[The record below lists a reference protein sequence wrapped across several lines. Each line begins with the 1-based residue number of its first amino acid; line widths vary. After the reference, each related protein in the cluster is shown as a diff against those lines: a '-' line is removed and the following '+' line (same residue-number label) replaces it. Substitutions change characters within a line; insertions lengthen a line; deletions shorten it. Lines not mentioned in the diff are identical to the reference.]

1 MKRFS
6 KTLVAALIIVATAAA
21 FMVGCKK
28 EQMPEAVEA
37 REDETTLARIM
48 DFKRQLEA
56 VEATPNEKTAAY
68 MSVADAVWNIEALF
82 NITYAYPTET
92 YSKTVSCDTTLN
104 LYVCA
109 NDSVLLTDLYVFNG
123 QMYDA
128 VLMLYQ
134 AALLDNKQFII
145 LDVELGERHGNQQAI
160 RLQSVQGSV
169 KGIQPLTP
177 PIPQPVIWAPFAD
190 GPDWC
195 YGEKLGRRDGS
206 LYLEMDA
213 TDTLSS
219 MLNAILL
226 PKAPS
231 GQEYIYPVVM
241 SKGLP
246 SFLHL
251 PYSHNFYEGEYCE
264 FYKENATDD
273 DKWLSTSQ
281 MNFQYYG
288 ERHLVLN
295 VLPDYDDEVYDP
307 VPSDF
312 ELINVHI
319 ESHKSDDGQNLTYW
333 HHTIATYGL
342 RETLYH
348 NIIVKGN
355 L

>member
-145 LDVELGERHGNQQAI
+145 LDVEAGERNGNLLAI
-160 RLQSVQGSV
+160 EIHTLQGSM
-169 KGIQPLTP
+169 KGDQPDP
-177 PIPQPVIWAPFAD
+177 DQPHPWRPFMD
-190 GPDWC
+190 DDILWF
-195 YGEKLGRRDGS
+195 YGEDHVNSNGFPA
-206 LYLEMDA
+206 DA
-213 TDTLSS
+213 ADTLTG
-219 MLNAILL
+219 MLNANLVSI
-226 PKAPS
+226 APEGYEYVYIGVMNKFTVLGENHSNPTS
-231 GQEYIYPVVM
+231 GYPNV
-241 SKGLP
+241 SP
-246 SFLHL
+246 R
-251 PYSHNFYEGEYCE
+251 YCE
-264 FYKENATDD
+264 FFKENPTAQDY
-273 DKWLSTSQ
+273 WLNSDQ
-281 MNFQYYG
+281 MNYYYFG

-295 VLPDYDDEVYDP
+295 ILPNSGTLP
-307 VPSDF
+307 VPTDHCLFRVVVNDGKNDTSIGHFTTAFYGIPLLASQDS
-312 ELINVHI
+312 I
-319 ESHKSDDGQNLTYW
+319 HKEIFQ
-333 HHTIATYGL
+333 
-342 RETLYH
+342 
-348 NIIVKGN
+348 
-355 L
+355 